1 MPLPPVPAIAVVGA
15 TGAVGREL
23 VALVAERRLPHARLR
38 LLASPRSAGV
48 PIETAGGSATV
59 AVLDEGSFDGIDLA
73 FFSAGSEVSRRCV
86 PGAVAAGAL
95 VIDNTSAFR
104 LDVSVPLIVPEIN
117 AAALAEQP
125 GARVIANPNC
135 STIIALMAAT
145 PLHHAAGVRRMVVS
159 TYQAVSGAGAR
170 ALAELDEQVRAF
182 ASGRPEG
189 DAGRG
194 RRYLFNVSSHD
205 SPVGPEGYTAEEMKL
220 VHETRKLWD
229 DSEVRITATCIRVPV
244 RRAHSAAIN
253 LTFASPLAADEA
265 RARLERAPGV
275 RVVDDRAAGAF
286 PEPLDAAGLDEVL
299 VGRIRGDVSQAPGMG
314 LDLFVSGDQL
324 RKGAALNAIQI
335 AEHVIGAR
343 SEAVER
349 TGRGQ
354 STTVTR

>member
-1 MPLPPVPAIAVVGA
+1 
-15 TGAVGREL
+15 
-23 VALVAERRLPHARLR
+23 
-38 LLASPRSAGV
+38 
-48 PIETAGGSATV
+48 
-59 AVLDEGSFDGIDLA
+59 
-73 FFSAGSEVSRRCV
+73 
-86 PGAVAAGAL
+86 
-95 VIDNTSAFR
+95 
-104 LDVSVPLIVPEIN
+104 
-117 AAALAEQP
+117 
-125 GARVIANPNC
+125 
-135 STIIALMAAT
+135 MAAT
-145 PLHHAAGVRRMVVS
+145 PLHRAAGVRRMVVS

-229 DSEVRITATCIRVPV
+229 DPDVRITATCIRVPV

-253 LTFASPLAADEA
+253 LTFASPLPADEA

-286 PEPLDAAGLDEVL
+286 PAPLDAAGLDEVL
-299 VGRIRGDVSQAPGMG
+299 VGRIRGAVSQAPGMG
-314 LDLFVSGDQL
+314 LALFVSGDQL

-343 SEAVER
+343 SEAVKR